1 MGEPKLMLT
10 AVVLFLFA
18 ASSGNQ
24 DDKAAEEALDSFKT
38 AIKSTSEADR
48 VTAVNDL
55 ARVHHLKTLARLASM
70 LTTDGP
76 TVRIASAKGISAF
89 VELKRQAA
97 SALAAAMSANSKES
111 TVHSALYEAL
121 GKLEEPS
128 ALPTLHRGFEEKET
142 VVAKAAIQA
151 TGSVG
156 NAASI
161 EPLIALLAKQEKIQK
176 SPGGSVD
183 FTAPAPGGGG
193 NVTVRS
199 SDENPGKRAAELI
212 PAINKALNEIT
223 RESNG
228 SAETWNAWWAKNKA
242 TFKTIK

>member
-1 MGEPKLMLT
+1 MMT
-10 AVVLFLFA
+10 AVILFLLA
-18 ASSGNQ
+18 GSSGNQ
-24 DDKAAEEALDSFKT
+24 DEKAAEEAIEAFKT
-38 AIKSTSEADR
+38 AMKSPSEADR
-48 VTAVNDL
+48 VAAVNEL
-55 ARVHHLKTLARLASM
+55 AKVHHLKTLARLGGM

-76 TVRIASAKGISAF
+76 TVRIAAAKGISGF
-89 VELKRQAA
+89 IELKKQAV
-97 SALAAAMSANSKES
+97 SAIAAAMSANAKET

-121 GKLEEPS
+121 GKLDEPS
-128 ALPTLHRGFEEKET
+128 ALPILHRGFEEKET
-142 VVAKAAIQA
+142 VVAKSAIQA

-156 NAASI
+156 NAASV

-193 NVTVRS
+193 NVTIRS

-212 PAINKALNEIT
+212 PVINKALNEIT

-228 SAETWNAWWAKNKA
+228 SAETWSAWWAKNKA